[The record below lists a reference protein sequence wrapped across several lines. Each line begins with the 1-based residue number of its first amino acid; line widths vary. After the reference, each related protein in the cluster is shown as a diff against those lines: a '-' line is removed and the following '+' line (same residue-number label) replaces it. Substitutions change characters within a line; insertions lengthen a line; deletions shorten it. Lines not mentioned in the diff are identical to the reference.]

1 MSEIEINNNITTL
14 FNPKTVAV
22 IGASKSPRKLGYHVM
37 KSLTDGGF
45 EGRIVPINPG
55 SKEIMGIP
63 SSPSID
69 AFPDPI
75 DLAIVVVPAQLVPK
89 IFEECERNAIKGV
102 VLITAGFKEID
113 DPSGDQQQMALAKIA
128 LKAGIMVLGPNTF
141 GMVNLHKNLNASF
154 TPDFSSAKKGGVS
167 LVSQS
172 GGVSH
177 LLAFMAMR
185 QGVGLS
191 KIVGL
196 GNRLNVDFAEILP
209 YLMGD
214 TETEVMVFYLEGL
227 DDPRRLMAA
236 AKANKGKKP
245 VVAIKT
251 GNSKTG
257 DRASLSHT
265 GSMAGNH
272 KIYEG
277 AFRQAGILHAD
288 SIESALDLAQALV
301 ICPPPKSNRIAVL
314 TAQAGPAIAACDVCE
329 AMGLEIPPFKA
340 ETQTII
346 NKLLPPLAIRTNP
359 VDMGPV
365 WLDPLSINNII
376 ETVMEDSTIDGI
388 ILLTT
393 YASANLELLA
403 NISDLLIKWNQK
415 KPLITCLASPPGIWD
430 GEVADLEKTGA
441 IFNLPTP
448 ERAAKAMAGLCRYGV
463 LVRERD

>member
-1 MSEIEINNNITTL
+1 MSEIEINNNITTH
-14 FNPKTVAV
+14 FNPETVAV

-113 DPSGDQQQMALAKIA
+113 DPSGDQQQMALTKIA

-236 AKANKGKKP
+236 AKANKGKSPLLRLRPEIQKP
-245 VVAIKT
+245 GI
-251 GNSKTG
+251 G
-257 DRASLSHT
+257 LH
-265 GSMAGNH
+265 
-272 KIYEG
+272 
-277 AFRQAGILHAD
+277 FRTQVRWQ
-288 SIESALDLAQALV
+288 ETTKFMREPLDKQGF
-301 ICPPPKSNRIAVL
+301 S
-314 TAQAGPAIAACDVCE
+314 
-329 AMGLEIPPFKA
+329 
-340 ETQTII
+340 TQTASNPPWIWHRHWSFVPLQ
-346 NKLLPPLAIRTNP
+346 KVTGLL
-359 VDMGPV
+359 
-365 WLDPLSINNII
+365 S
-376 ETVMEDSTIDGI
+376 
-388 ILLTT
+388 
-393 YASANLELLA
+393 
-403 NISDLLIKWNQK
+403 
-415 KPLITCLASPPGIWD
+415 
-430 GEVADLEKTGA
+430 
-441 IFNLPTP
+441 
-448 ERAAKAMAGLCRYGV
+448 
-463 LVRERD
+463 